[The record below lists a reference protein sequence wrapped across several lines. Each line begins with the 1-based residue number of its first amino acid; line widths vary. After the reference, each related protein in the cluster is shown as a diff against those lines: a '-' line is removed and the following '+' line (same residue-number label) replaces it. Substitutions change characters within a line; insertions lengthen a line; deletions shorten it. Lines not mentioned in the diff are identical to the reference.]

1 MMTINIKFSQIFSQM
16 KSWNLDRLRMFFG
29 VLQKEGNVNSDKDSI
44 KTFPFSASKA
54 KGQKRFPFPVL
65 LSPPPYP

>member
-1 MMTINIKFSQIFSQM
+1 MKTINIKFSQMFSQM

-29 VLQKEGNVNSDKDSI
+29 VLQKEGNMNSDKDSI
-44 KTFPFSASKA
+44 KTFPFSTSKA
-54 KGQKRFPFPVL
+54 IGQKRFPFPVL